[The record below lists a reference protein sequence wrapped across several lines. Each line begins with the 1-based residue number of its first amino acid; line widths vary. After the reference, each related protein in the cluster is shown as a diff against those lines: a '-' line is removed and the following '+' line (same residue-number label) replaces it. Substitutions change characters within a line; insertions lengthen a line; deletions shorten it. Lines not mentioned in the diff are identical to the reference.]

1 MLSVEDRKNRLEEL
15 LERVKRNRGKL
26 PEERAT
32 GEIALEAEPSED
44 SLSTPAHLPVPSEP
58 PPVEEPLAEAIPAED
73 EGIPIDLA
81 QPAPA
86 EPVEEEIAEV
96 EPIEVDADEELM
108 EPEPFEPEEEILEAE
123 PIEVDADE
131 ELMEPEPFEPEEE
144 ILEAEPEPEPI
155 ESTPEPAPE
164 PAPEPEPIEPV
175 PIPESELE
183 PQVVA
188 ESAEPEVRQYDAT
201 PTASGEVATIQGD
214 RPREWTLD
222 AVLKRAWKLGSPQ

>member
-15 LERVKRNRGKL
+15 LDRVKRNRGRL

-32 GEIALEAEPSED
+32 GEIALETEPSED
-44 SLSTPAHLPVPSEP
+44 AESVPALPVPSEP
-58 PPVEEPLAEAIPAED
+58 PPVEESLAEAVPDED
-73 EGIPIDLA
+73 ESATIDLT
-81 QPAPA
+81 QPTAAA

-96 EPIEVDADEELM
+96 EPIEVDDDEELM

-123 PIEVDADE
+123 PIEPEPDE

-144 ILEAEPEPEPI
+144 ILEAEPDPIESAPEPEPEPEPI
-155 ESTPEPAPE
+155 ESASI
-164 PAPEPEPIEPV
+164 PEPEI
-175 PIPESELE
+175 E

-201 PTASGEVATIQGD
+201 PAASGEVATMQGEQ
-214 RPREWTLD
+214 PREWTLD